1 MDFDITKFYMR
12 HSYLTNADSIN
23 FFVECCQRYA
33 DKGGRYAENYQ
44 EDRVRSM
51 IGRGRVDEGVLY
63 LYYENDVVAFTGLES
78 YKGKE
83 ALMATRLC
91 VYNPSPVPYG
101 AFFLVPKVLEIA
113 RERGYK
119 HAAGSV
125 NENNKNLVR
134 LMMSG
139 ESKFNNTPFEK
150 YKHMLKDCF
159 DNFFV
164 GEKQTHNGVEQ
175 QFYFIKV

>member
-1 MDFDITKFYMR
+1 MYSEINKFNMR
-12 HSYLTNADSIN
+12 HSFLTEKSNID
-23 FFVECCQRYA
+23 FFVQCCERYA
-33 DKGGRYAENYQ
+33 EKGGRYAENYT
-44 EDRVRSM
+44 ESKIKELIR
-51 IGRGRVDEGVLY
+51 RGRINEGVLY
-63 LYYENDVVAFTGLES
+63 LYYGDEVVAFTGLES
-78 YKGKE
+78 YNGKE

-101 AFFLVPKVLEIA
+101 AFFLVPKVLEMA
-113 RERGYK
+113 REKGYK

-125 NENNKNLVR
+125 NESNKNLVK

>member
-1 MDFDITKFYMR
+1 MR
-12 HSYLTNADSIN
+12 HSFLNNTQSVN
-23 FFVECCQRYA
+23 FFIECCQQYA
-33 DKGGRYAENYQ
+33 AKGGRYAENYQ
-44 EDRVRSM
+44 EDRVRDM
-51 IGRGRVDEGVLY
+51 INRGRVDEGVLY
-63 LYYENDVVAFTGLES
+63 LYYEKDVVAFTGLES
-78 YKGKE
+78 YKEKE

-119 HAAGSV
+119 YAAGSV

-159 DNFFV
+159 DNFIV
-164 GEKQTHNGVEQ
+164 GEKQIHNGVEQ